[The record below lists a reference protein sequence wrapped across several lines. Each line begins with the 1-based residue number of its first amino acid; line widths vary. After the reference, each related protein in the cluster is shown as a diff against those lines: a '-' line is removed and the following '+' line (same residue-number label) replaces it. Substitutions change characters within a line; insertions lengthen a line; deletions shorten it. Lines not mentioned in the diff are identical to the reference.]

1 MEVKTGELRN
11 QLSRYLHRVRQ
22 TGDSIIV
29 LDRNRPVAEIR
40 PYREC
45 SEANASDIWSRRAQ
59 VEAQLGGLDEDF
71 ELPERYTRLDKET
84 NPLD

>member
-22 TGDSIIV
+22 TGDSIII

-40 PYREC
+40 PYREG
-45 SEANASDIWSRRAQ
+45 SEENRSDIWSRRAQ
-59 VEAQLGGLDEDF
+59 VEAQLGGLDEEF
-71 ELPERYTRLDKET
+71 ELPERYTHPDKET